1 MYPTLRKRLIAAT
14 AGGTVAIAAVL
25 IQWHEGIRHK
35 PYKDGG
41 GVTTVCYGNTE
52 DVVHGKEY
60 SKEECDSLL
69 MDDLNTALE
78 TIERKVTVPLTATQK
93 AALASFVYNVGSG
106 AFTRST
112 LLKKLNAGDTQGACN
127 EMRRWKYDEGK
138 VSKGLVNRR
147 EVERELCLNQKALIN
162 PTQ

>member
-1 MYPTLRKRLIAAT
+1 MHSTLKKRLIAAT

-41 GVTTVCYGNTE
+41 GVPTVCYGNTG
-52 DVVHGKEY
+52 DVVHGKQY

-69 MDDLNTALE
+69 SDDLNHALE
-78 TIERKVTVPLTATQK
+78 TVNRQVTVPLTDNQK
-93 AALASFVYNVGSG
+93 AALTSFVYNVGSG
-106 AFTRST
+106 AFASST
-112 LLKKLNAGDTQGACN
+112 LLKRLNAGDTQGACN

-138 VSKGLVNRR
+138 VSNGLINRR
-147 EVERELCLNQKALIN
+147 KVERELCLNPNVLTN